1 MDPRSFILK
10 HTLLAPAPFV
20 PELQLHLA
28 SEVTPLWHATQ
39 DFLDQND
46 LPPPFWAFAW
56 PGGLGL
62 ARFVLDHPET
72 VRDAVVADYGSG
84 SGLIALAAARAGART
99 LLCIEPDPFARAAIE
114 LNAKANATPIILC
127 PASTEAVPP
136 EATVVLAGDVFY
148 DASIA
153 SSALALLRTAAS
165 HARVLIGDPGRSHL
179 PASMR
184 PIATLDVPTL
194 LDLESRE
201 RMPVGIYE
209 L

>member
-1 MDPRSFILK
+1 MDPRSFILT
-10 HTLLAPAPFV
+10 HTRIAPAPFI
-20 PELQLHLA
+20 PELLLHLA

-39 DFLDQND
+39 SFLDQHD

-62 ARFVLDHPET
+62 ARFVLDHPEI
-72 VRDAVVADYGSG
+72 VRDAVVADCGSG

-99 LLCIEPDPFARAAIE
+99 VLAIEPDPIARAAIQ
-114 LNAKANATPIILC
+114 LNAEANGIAVVVC
-127 PASTEAVPP
+127 PAATTTVPP
-136 EATVVLAGDVFY
+136 DATVVLAGDVFY
-148 DASIA
+148 DSTIA
-153 SSALALLRTAAS
+153 SSATSSLRNATS

-179 PASMR
+179 PADLR
-184 PIATLDVPTL
+184 RITAIEVPTL
-194 LDLESRE
+194 LDLESRD